1 MASQLAMTSSCLWSQ
16 LLCGFGWLLPEHP
29 ASCISPDIRAVAIW
43 QSPLHSR
50 LLEESGVGYGGEEE
64 ELTHG
69 SVSSG
74 LMLCLLQ
81 KLLDARLTD
90 RRGVPA

>member
-1 MASQLAMTSSCLWSQ
+1 MGLDDCFLNTQPLASA
-16 LLCGFGWLLPEHP
+16 P
-29 ASCISPDIRAVAIW
+29 ISGQW
-43 QSPLHSR
+43 QYGSPHFTVG
-50 LLEESGVGYGGEEE
+50 LLEESGVGYGGEGE

-69 SVSSG
+69 SVSIG